1 MIDVVDLKEIPQG
14 IMELGGRIEI
24 LSRKNMLSGI
34 LPEPFNNIEV
44 RGIWRQ
50 EYEVDSQLGRFIL
63 YRLAMLVTCVVKDD
77 RDSEITGLQPNLFKK
92 SLCLFRIHIN
102 HRMGLYDVKGERIHA
117 SEKIE
122 AVSSGSGLEEKR
134 FSAPHMTVERL
145 QSKMDSI
152 HEIEFAIAFF
162 RLIHNRLQGAEPIPL
177 FFRTCFPGYGL
188 SLYVAESAP
197 IHNFSYPCQAKR
209 NSAYFRYNMGGL
221 DRVSRNIIVK
231 SLLNFTHMR
240 FQSVGTTGYRSFF
253 KNGINSSIVIIMNQ
267 AVNEVT
273 PATRD
278 CGNSLATQ
286 LWLRHFG
293 HNGTTAFTDY
303 AGGACLALS
312 FETGI
317 RLLGIFDGEQC
328 CVDNYVSKV
337 IIYQRRSPSFIEYG
351 DCLTHFALIF
361 SVLPIIVKDTLIRT
375 LSRNGIDYICITDIA
390 RQKNPDEPKD
400 VVKSWMRVKN
410 TLEYLGLWESL
421 NNPDFNGIEFDPIM
435 REAGSNSFTMS
446 PSRWIEL
453 TGAIGIISKLGREG
467 GTYAQRD
474 IAFKFASWVSVEFEL
489 YLVKEFQR
497 LKEEEQKQ
505 LGWSAKRELSKLNYR
520 IHTDA
525 IKHNLIPSEITKS
538 QASVIYAN
546 EADVLNVA
554 MFGVTAKQWRD
565 ANPDL
570 KGNIRDYASINE
582 LICLSN
588 MENLNAVFIEQGIP
602 QSERLMKLNQIA
614 IHQMSIFESSDSDR
628 KFLK

>member
-1 MIDVVDLKEIPQG
+1 M
-14 IMELGGRIEI
+14 
-24 LSRKNMLSGI
+24 
-34 LPEPFNNIEV
+34 
-44 RGIWRQ
+44 
-50 EYEVDSQLGRFIL
+50 
-63 YRLAMLVTCVVKDD
+63 
-77 RDSEITGLQPNLFKK
+77 
-92 SLCLFRIHIN
+92 
-102 HRMGLYDVKGERIHA
+102 
-117 SEKIE
+117 
-122 AVSSGSGLEEKR
+122 
-134 FSAPHMTVERL
+134 
-145 QSKMDSI
+145 
-152 HEIEFAIAFF
+152 
-162 RLIHNRLQGAEPIPL
+162 
-177 FFRTCFPGYGL
+177 
-188 SLYVAESAP
+188 
-197 IHNFSYPCQAKR
+197 AK
-209 NSAYFRYNMGGL
+209 L
-221 DRVSRNIIVK
+221 
-231 SLLNFTHMR
+231 
-240 FQSVGTTGYRSFF
+240 
-253 KNGINSSIVIIMNQ
+253 
-267 AVNEVT
+267 
-273 PATRD
+273 
-278 CGNSLATQ
+278 
-286 LWLRHFG
+286 
-293 HNGTTAFTDY
+293 
-303 AGGACLALS
+303 
-312 FETGI
+312 
-317 RLLGIFDGEQC
+317 
-328 CVDNYVSKV
+328 
-337 IIYQRRSPSFIEYG
+337 
-351 DCLTHFALIF
+351 
-361 SVLPIIVKDTLIRT
+361 IVKDTLIRT

-400 VVKSWMRVKN
+400 VVKNWMRVKN
-410 TLEYLGLWESL
+410 TLEYIGLWESL
-421 NNPDFNGIEFDPIM
+421 NNPDFKGIEFDPIM

-497 LKEEEQKQ
+497 LKEEEQKL